1 MKTAEEVIMDF
12 QELAHDQQEK
22 VVQFVISVK
31 EQEETNV
38 LNKAL
43 EEEYIQEENYSP
55 EDMAKILKSGEEAE
69 QGINMSGPFAGEE
82 AINHLRRLRK
92 AKY

>member
-69 QGINMSGPFAGEE
+69 RGINVSGPFAGEE